1 MTRRPKSSPRYRRNH
16 FECHWTHPIK
26 VSIRVLVFNIKYTI
40 FLRVRTMLVKNLVE
54 RCKASH
60 VSCSCVSAFGCI
72 ACAVGCVR
80 IEDAVCERCV
90 LGFCVCRGRGKDQVC
105 EAPTLRTCVDASN
118 FLQFAFTE
126 SVILRFEQEE
136 HESRLKLHP

>member
-1 MTRRPKSSPRYRRNH
+1 MK
-16 FECHWTHPIK
+16 I
-26 VSIRVLVFNIKYTI
+26 
-40 FLRVRTMLVKNLVE
+40 LVE

-60 VSCSCVSAFGCI
+60 VSCFCVSAFGCI
-72 ACAVGCVR
+72 ACAVGCVC

-90 LGFCVCRGRGKDQVC
+90 LGFCVCRGRGKDHVC

-136 HESRLKLHP
+136 YESGLKLHASDDHDATDDKDAKDEHKHAKDYNDANDDQDSDNSVGIR